1 MYGHFNLPPFGIN
14 EKTRIKIKGNRMFAT
29 TTSRV
34 MVKNQPVI
42 HLSVGTVM
50 RLAICNHA
58 QRIEINNKA
67 RQSNKQ
73 NQIIKQKTITSQMF
87 TNIVGK
93 IVFREAGRLK
103 T

>member
-1 MYGHFNLPPFGIN
+1 MHGQSNLPPFGII
-14 EKTRIKIKGNRMFAT
+14 EKTRIKIKEKRVFAA

-42 HLSVGTVM
+42 HSSIGTVM
-50 RLAICNHA
+50 RLAIRNHA
-58 QRIEINNKA
+58 QRIKINNKA

-73 NQIIKQKTITSQMF
+73 NQIIKQKTIASQTF
-87 TNIVGK
+87 TNTVAK
-93 IVFREAGRLK
+93 TVFREAGGLK